1 MAKLESA
8 SGATMI
14 IPSGTEIEVDAHGQ
28 LSIRTP
34 GNLVLQN
41 SGAFGTLESIH
52 GSIRIERGVE
62 IEAATVRC
70 ADACYVQGSLTAW
83 KVIARTLHLDDTAEA
98 HIVLQETESLDVGRG
113 ARLVGNFH
121 SEDELFLLFSR
132 FADQVRS
139 LPIYSSRR
147 RAPRPASVG
156 GDAEMVRSLAEG
168 TAEGA
173 GAKAPAPSGA
183 GEAGAPAPAST
194 EAQAGLPEA
203 LSFAHTLLERE
214 VGNAELG
221 RTSQRV
227 LRELVKLLDEGD
239 VDTLR
244 HVHRTL
250 FGRITEAADNVR
262 KAEWLV
268 QDHFADDGPDSAS

>member
-8 SGATMI
+8 ASATMI
-14 IPSGTEIEVDAHGQ
+14 IPRGTEIDVDAHGQ

-41 SGAFGTLESIH
+41 SGSFGTLESVH

-70 ADACYVQGSLTAW
+70 ADACYVQGTLTAW
-83 KVIARTLHLDDTAEA
+83 KVVARTLHLEDTAEA
-98 HIVLQETESLDVGRG
+98 HIVLQETEALDVGRG

-147 RAPRPASVG
+147 RAPQPAAMG
-156 GDAEMVRSLAEG
+156 GDAEMVRALAEG
-168 TAEGA
+168 ATPGGAEEEGA
-173 GAKAPAPSGA
+173 PPAGPA
-183 GEAGAPAPAST
+183 GT
-194 EAQAGLPEA
+194 EGLPEA
-203 LSFAHTLLERE
+203 LSFAHALLERE

-239 VDTLR
+239 VETLR

-250 FGRITEAADNVR
+250 FGRISDPSDNVR

-268 QDHFADDGPDSAS
+268 QDHFASEASEPSERPS

>member
-8 SGATMI
+8 ASATMI
-14 IPSGTEIEVDAHGQ
+14 IPHGTEIEVDAHGQ

-41 SGAFGTLESIH
+41 SGSFGTLESVH

-70 ADACYVQGSLTAW
+70 ADACYVQGTLTAW
-83 KVIARTLHLDDTAEA
+83 KVIARALHLEDTAEA
-98 HIVLQETESLDVGRG
+98 HIVLQETETLDIGRG

-147 RAPRPASVG
+147 RAPRPPAVG
-156 GDAEMVRSLAEG
+156 GDGETVRTL
-168 TAEGA
+168 A
-173 GAKAPAPSGA
+173 GAEADE
-183 GEAGAPAPAST
+183 GEPAPAV
-194 EAQAGLPEA
+194 EAEPAAAAAAARRMPEA
-203 LSFAHTLLERE
+203 LSFAHALLERE
-214 VGNAELG
+214 VGNAELD

-227 LRELVKLLDEGD
+227 VRELVKLLHEGD
-239 VDTLR
+239 VETLR

-250 FGRITEAADNVR
+250 FGRITEPTDNVR

-268 QDHFADDGPDSAS
+268 QDHFADEGTEPPERPS